1 MTLPMELRWFWTIG
15 AVLALVGTA
24 LHPDVIFRIFFAT
37 QTVLYVGHATLAW
50 RDYLA
55 WREVWNEEQSKGMPE

>member
-1 MTLPMELRWFWTIG
+1 MTLPMELRWFWTIV

-24 LHPDVIFRIFFAT
+24 LFPDIETRIYFAFQTAFF
-37 QTVLYVGHATLAW
+37 VLHATLAW

-55 WREVWNEEQSKGMPE
+55 WRELWLEEQSKGMPE